1 MMKIN
6 TIASQPDRAG
16 RHAVRFEDGSV
27 MRLYR
32 QTVQDFGLY
41 PGLELTE
48 TELKTARGSR
58 GNVRE
63 NAGSPHRGCNQCV

>member
-1 MMKIN
+1 MMRIESV
-6 TIASQPDRAG
+6 AAQPDRAG
-16 RHAVRFEDGSV
+16 RHAVKFEDGSI

-48 TELKTARGSR
+48 QTFSQLKIS
-58 GNVRE
+58 
-63 NAGSPHRGCNQCV
+63 AGQMSAKLWIKNISGLL